1 MKRVAIMVAALSA
14 LLVTGAVTYANSDAN
29 NDANNDKSDLGKPI
43 NYVVKV
49 KNGDVVLWAGTF
61 NKMTWDT
68 VAACEDAAKTDPR
81 MAASLADII
90 QQAGQV
96 FGPDAKVSAL
106 CEDPAK
112 DPDLN
117 PALNPGSSPS
127 SQ

>member
-1 MKRVAIMVAALSA
+1 MKRVAIMVTALSA
-14 LLVTGAVTYANSDAN
+14 LLVTGAVTYADS
-29 NDANNDKSDLGKPI
+29 DANNDKSDLSKPI

-49 KNGDVVLWAGTF
+49 KNGDVILWAGTF

-81 MAASLADII
+81 MAAALTDIT
-90 QQAGQV
+90 QQARQV
-96 FGPDAKVSAL
+96 FGPDAKVLAL

>member
-14 LLVTGAVTYANSDAN
+14 LLVTGAVTYADS
-29 NDANNDKSDLGKPI
+29 DANNDKSDLSKPI